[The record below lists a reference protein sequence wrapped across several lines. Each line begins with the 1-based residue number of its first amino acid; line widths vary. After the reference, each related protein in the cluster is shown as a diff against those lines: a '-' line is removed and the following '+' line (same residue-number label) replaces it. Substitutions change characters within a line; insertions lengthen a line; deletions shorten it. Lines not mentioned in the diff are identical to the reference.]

1 MLEKIMVLMISYV
14 LALGTDIHNLRDAQ
28 VRPKMIYFGIIV
40 ISLYLSADYLIKP
53 ELPDIHALV
62 DLTLT
67 RPARMIVEFL
77 TVKPI

>member
-1 MLEKIMVLMISYV
+1 MLEKIMVLIISYV
-14 LALGTDIHNLRDAQ
+14 LTLGTDIHNLSDAQ
-28 VRPKMIYFGIIV
+28 VRSKMIYFGIIV
-40 ISLYLSADYLIKP
+40 ISLYLSVDYLIKP

>member
-1 MLEKIMVLMISYV
+1 MISY
-14 LALGTDIHNLRDAQ
+14 ALTLVTDIHNLREAQ
-28 VRPKMIYFGIIV
+28 IRPKLIYFGIIA

-53 ELPDIHALV
+53 ELPDIHTLV

-67 RPARMIVEFL
+67 RPAKMIVKFL